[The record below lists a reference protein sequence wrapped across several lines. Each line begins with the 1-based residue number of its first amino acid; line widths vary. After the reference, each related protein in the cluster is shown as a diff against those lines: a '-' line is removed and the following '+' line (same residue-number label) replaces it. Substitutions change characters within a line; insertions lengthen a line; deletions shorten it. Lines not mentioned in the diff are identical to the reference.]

1 MKAHIIENG
10 IVVNTIVVDDLTF
23 MPNLVDGSVG
33 GVGWSYADGV
43 FTAPVIVVSDE
54 EKAQQVRSRRDSLL
68 TESDWTQVADAPVD
82 KTAWATYRQSLRDV
96 PSQAEFPTTIAWP
109 TKPE

>member
-33 GVGWSYADGV
+33 GVGWAYADGV
-43 FTAPVIVVSDE
+43 FTPPADTTTDE
-54 EKAQQVRSRRDSLL
+54 EKATNARLRRNSLISA
-68 TESDWTQVADAPVD
+68 TDWTQVADAPVD
-82 KTAWATYRQSLRDV
+82 KTAWAAYRQALRDV
-96 PSQAEFPTTIAWP
+96 PSQAEFPNTIAWP
-109 TKPE
+109 TEPE

>member
-82 KTAWATYRQSLRDV
+82 KTAWATYRQLLRDV
-96 PSQAEFPTTIAWP
+96 TLQDEFPTTIAWP

>member
-43 FTAPVIVVSDE
+43 CTPPADTTTDE
-54 EKAQQVRSRRDSLL
+54 EKATNIRQNRNAKL
-68 TESDWTQVADAPVD
+68 TLCDWTQVADAPVD

>member
-54 EKAQQVRSRRDSLL
+54 EKAQQVRSRCNR
-68 TESDWTQVADAPVD
+68 
-82 KTAWATYRQSLRDV
+82 
-96 PSQAEFPTTIAWP
+96 
-109 TKPE
+109 